1 MKNSS
6 INQKKINEIVDD
18 EVIIKQFFER
28 DERAIVNIEQKYGKY
43 CYSIAFRILLNE
55 KDTEECIN
63 DTWLKVWDSIPPI
76 IPEIL
81 SAFIGK
87 ITRNQAR
94 CLIYN
99 TGGLDN
105 VTECEVAECD
115 AADESGCELDRVS

>member
-55 KDTEECIN
+55 KDTEEYNFCNRNFTMGYAGTVRICSRQYRTVERHNCKYN
-63 DTWLKVWDSIPPI
+63 DQ
-76 IPEIL
+76 L
-81 SAFIGK
+81 SADRGW
-87 ITRNQAR
+87 
-94 CLIYN
+94 N
-99 TGGLDN
+99 TDN
-105 VTECEVAECD
+105 
-115 AADESGCELDRVS
+115 LQR

>member
-55 KDTEECIN
+55 KDTEEYNFCNRNFTMGYAGAVRICSRQCRIVERYNCKYN
-63 DTWLKVWDSIPPI
+63 DQLSVDS
-76 IPEIL
+76 
-81 SAFIGK
+81 GW
-87 ITRNQAR
+87 
-94 CLIYN
+94 N
-99 TGGLDN
+99 TDDLQ
-105 VTECEVAECD
+105 
-115 AADESGCELDRVS
+115 R

>member
-1 MKNSS
+1 MAKS
-6 INQKKINEIVDD
+6 ILCSYGGRCRYGMRCIQG
-18 EVIIKQFFER
+18 R
-28 DERAIVNIEQKYGKY
+28 DGCTCTGKGPEQGQ
-43 CYSIAFRILLNE
+43 E
-55 KDTEECIN
+55 
-63 DTWLKVWDSIPPI
+63 
-76 IPEIL
+76 
-81 SAFIGK
+81 